1 MGYLAAKQRNFLELV
16 RSAKCLL
23 VAVAHVKE
31 AVLVL
36 VRVINTSHQASCG
49 KKLHHHY
56 QFSSTHFYLCEM
68 SSFDLLHLKVLAPN
82 TFYNNDPTVIQAYN
96 QWTKCLKL
104 QQGSE
109 SYQRTDSILY

>member
-1 MGYLAAKQRNFLELV
+1 MGYLAAKQRKFLEHA

-23 VAVAHVKE
+23 AAVAHVKE
-31 AVLVL
+31 AVFVL

-82 TFYNNDPTVIQAYN
+82 AFYNINPIVMQAV
-96 QWTKCLKL
+96 
-104 QQGSE
+104 
-109 SYQRTDSILY
+109 TDGQNV

>member
-23 VAVAHVKE
+23 AAVAHVKE

-49 KKLHHHY
+49 GKKLHHHLSI
-56 QFSSTHFYLCEM
+56 QLNPF
-68 SSFDLLHLKVLAPN
+68 LLMRNV
-82 TFYNNDPTVIQAYN
+82 
-96 QWTKCLKL
+96 
-104 QQGSE
+104 
-109 SYQRTDSILY
+109 